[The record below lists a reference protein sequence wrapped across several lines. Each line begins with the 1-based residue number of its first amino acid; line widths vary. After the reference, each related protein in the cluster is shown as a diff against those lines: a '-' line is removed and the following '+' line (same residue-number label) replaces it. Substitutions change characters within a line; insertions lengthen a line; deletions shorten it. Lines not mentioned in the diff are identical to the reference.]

1 MIKSISNSEKL
12 NSPSQSSKTSKQ
24 LTLFELNNKSITVG
38 NKENKKMHHH
48 HTNKEDDIVIL
59 DDNNDF
65 VKNRSKT
72 NLMEISNR
80 YFYIIFF
87 N

>member
-12 NSPSQSSKTSKQ
+12 NSPSQSSKTTKQ
-24 LTLFELNNKSITVG
+24 LTLFELNKNSITVS
-38 NKENKKMHHH
+38 NKENKKMDH
-48 HTNKEDDIVIL
+48 HTNKEDDIVML

-80 YFYIIFF
+80 YFYILFF